1 MIYYKLQIQILQRY
15 TLFIKKITDIV
26 RTAKI
31 QELWLKYKVMNE
43 KCIRNVWPTDI
54 EIKKRKMR
62 DNTIY
67 LKTEIELCSRF
78 MEDT

>member
-15 TLFIKKITDIV
+15 TLFIKKIIDIV

-54 EIKKRKMR
+54 ETKKRKMR